1 MTVAAVTS
9 GVAFIG
15 RTHPEFLPLLEWC
28 AEQKLLFENNIF
40 SSIDAAFAT
49 PAFQKSPPALTIV
62 LQNYPDEYP
71 RDDVNR
77 LIGHLLF
84 GRVICCQSS
93 WCVSTGRSHDVWPV
107 VSRITAGSAIPV
119 VNQALQEIAK
129 QVAPMLPMAAPEDV
143 FAYRQFVS
151 SQEHLSCRAVCICS
165 DRPLSDVVSAMLVA
179 AGFPVSSEPVPV
191 DELSQFGFVLCDEI
205 DVQLDQTLESTLR
218 SVRDQSFLVS
228 MTGFPGQPL
237 PDWAHAQIEK
247 TELLVQLSSVIRQF
261 RVWMSGRLNHDRT

>member
-1 MTVAAVTS
+1 MTAAVVTS

-28 AEQKLLFENNIF
+28 AEQKLLFEDNIF
-40 SSIDAAFAT
+40 SSIDAAFAS
-49 PAFQKSPPALTIV
+49 PAFQKSPPVLTIV

-77 LIGHLLF
+77 LIGYLLF

-119 VNQALQEIAK
+119 VKRALQDIAR

-143 FAYRQFVS
+143 FAYRQSVAT
-151 SQEHLSCRAVCICS
+151 QEHMSCRAVCVCS
-165 DRPLSDVVSAMLVA
+165 DRPLSAVVSAMLEA
-179 AGFPVSSEPVPV
+179 AGFPVSSDTVPV
-191 DELSQFGFVLCDEI
+191 VPLSQFGFVLCDEI
-205 DVQLDQTLESTLR
+205 DVQLDPNLEITLR
-218 SVRDQSFLVS
+218 SIRDQSFLVS
-228 MTGFPGQPL
+228 MTGFPGQQRPH
-237 PDWAHAQIEK
+237 WAHAQIEK
-247 TELLVQLSSVIRQF
+247 TELQVQLSSVIRQF
-261 RVWMSGRLNHDRT
+261 RGWISDRLNHDRT